1 MTNDEGG
8 VKGGS
13 RDLQDHG
20 RKLLAA
26 LYSALRA
33 LKFYPLENEVV
44 QQALDELHQVVSTII
59 KGEGFAELRMV
70 GDFFFLNEER
80 LRLDLRNFSTFGA
93 FARALRDHELGELV
107 IDRGIQRDE
116 WAPFLSLLLGTPDD
130 QAPFD
135 AFVQGMSNTS
145 VLRIEV
151 RPEREAE
158 SLDLGSEA
166 MDGARQTYAHSV
178 RMARDVLSDIRIG
191 RAVNVRKVKRAVQT
205 IVDQVLSDE
214 PSIVAMTSLR
224 EFDEYTFTHSVNV
237 CIFSVVIGQR
247 IGLDRPQLYEL
258 GLGALFHDVG
268 KCRIDDAVLNKA
280 GKLSAEE
287 WEQMK
292 QHTTAGLLELFKL
305 HGFLDVP
312 YRQMLIAYEHHMK
325 LDLSGYPENQRA
337 REPCLFSKIVSVAD
351 AFDAGTSIRSYQYTA
366 SPPDKILQ
374 EMRDNPERGFD
385 PVVVKAL
392 ITATGV
398 YPVGT
403 LVILDTFELAI
414 VTRANSDPSRPHQ
427 PHVKILSD
435 PNGVPSATPLEVTL
449 DEMDPASGLPKR
461 TVIKTTDPARY
472 DIRVADYVAT

>member
-107 IDRGIQRDE
+107 IDRGVQRDE

-191 RAVNVRKVKRAVQT
+191 RHADSLWTMRLDNQGPRSCLPPRA
-205 IVDQVLSDE
+205 
-214 PSIVAMTSLR
+214 A
-224 EFDEYTFTHSVNV
+224 
-237 CIFSVVIGQR
+237 
-247 IGLDRPQLYEL
+247 
-258 GLGALFHDVG
+258 
-268 KCRIDDAVLNKA
+268 
-280 GKLSAEE
+280 
-287 WEQMK
+287 
-292 QHTTAGLLELFKL
+292 
-305 HGFLDVP
+305 
-312 YRQMLIAYEHHMK
+312 
-325 LDLSGYPENQRA
+325 
-337 REPCLFSKIVSVAD
+337 
-351 AFDAGTSIRSYQYTA
+351 
-366 SPPDKILQ
+366 
-374 EMRDNPERGFD
+374 
-385 PVVVKAL
+385 
-392 ITATGV
+392 ITAFVSGWTSA
-398 YPVGT
+398 PVG
-403 LVILDTFELAI
+403 L
-414 VTRANSDPSRPHQ
+414 R
-427 PHVKILSD
+427 
-435 PNGVPSATPLEVTL
+435 
-449 DEMDPASGLPKR
+449 
-461 TVIKTTDPARY
+461 
-472 DIRVADYVAT
+472 